1 MVNNKININ
10 KIKADAE
17 KHYAEGD
24 YYCSEAI
31 VAAFKT
37 NVDVDIPQEAIAM
50 ASGFPV
56 GIGGAKCVCGAV
68 SGGVMCLGYFF
79 GRVKPKD
86 SKVGKVMA
94 LANELLESF
103 TTNHR
108 VTCCKILTKGME
120 LGSPSHI
127 QQCVNFTGE
136 VAKKTAEIV
145 ARELGL
151 EIVE

>member
-1 MVNNKININ
+1 MNNKINIQ

-17 KHYAEGD
+17 KHYSED
-24 YYCSEAI
+24 EYYCSEAI
-31 VAAFKT
+31 VSSFKA
-37 NVDVDIPQEAIAM
+37 NLDDNIPLEAIAM

-56 GIGGAKCVCGAV
+56 GIGGSKCLCGAIA
-68 SGGVMCLGYFF
+68 GGVMCLGYFF

-86 SKVGKVMA
+86 SKTEKVMA
-94 LANELLESF
+94 LANELIGSF

-108 VTCCKILTKGME
+108 VACCKILTKGME
-120 LGSPSHI
+120 LGSAVHI

-145 ARELGL
+145 ARELEL
-151 EIVE
+151 EVIE